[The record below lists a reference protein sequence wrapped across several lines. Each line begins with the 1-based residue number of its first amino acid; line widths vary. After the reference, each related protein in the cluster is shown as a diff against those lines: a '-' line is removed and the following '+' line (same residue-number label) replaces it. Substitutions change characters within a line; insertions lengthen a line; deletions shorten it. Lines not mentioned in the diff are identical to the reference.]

1 MISDGLGWTID
12 VHVHLEAGSLED
24 AVVVFIASLQLLL
37 VGCQVGVDKA
47 DGGAVQVQPH

>member
-1 MISDGLGWTID
+1 MIPDGLGGTVDI
-12 VHVHLEAGSLED
+12 HVHLEAGPLED

-37 VGCQVGVDKA
+37 VGCQVGIDEA